1 MGVFHVFY
9 IVQIV
14 PNCATHH
21 ISVRISDINYGP
33 NKTIFLNL
41 ITLEG
46 STASS
51 AKHLFNSVDIKLVEN
66 DILCQ
71 MVSAIGV
78 DNANTNIGTH
88 NSINTTALVKN
99 KEIVIAGC
107 PHHILHSEAGKAAD
121 DFAEVSGLNVECH
134 FADDFCWSDKSSKGK
149 SVLKEH

>member
-1 MGVFHVFY
+1 MGVPRRFF
-9 IVQIV
+9 
-14 PNCATHH
+14 
-21 ISVRISDINYGP
+21 
-33 NKTIFLNL
+33 FNL

-46 STASS
+46 RTASS

-78 DNANTNIGTH
+78 DNTNTNIGTH

-107 PHHILHSEAGKAAD
+107 PRHILHSEAGKAAD
-121 DFAEVSGLNVECH
+121 DFAEVSGLNDECH
-134 FADDFCWSDKSSKGK
+134 FADDFCWSDKS
-149 SVLKEH
+149 